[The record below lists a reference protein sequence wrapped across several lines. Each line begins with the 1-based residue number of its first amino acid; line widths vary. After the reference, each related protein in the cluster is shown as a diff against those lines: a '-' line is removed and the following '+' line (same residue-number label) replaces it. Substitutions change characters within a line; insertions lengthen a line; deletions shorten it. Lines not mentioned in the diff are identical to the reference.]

1 MGLRHCRGLGLV
13 VSDWTSSSPALQ
25 TRQCCSGSS
34 WSPIQCPFPPECSS
48 SQGPKGTACTSAALH
63 HPCKEAYLR
72 KARELLVSS
81 GPHCWARDPRRGCR
95 QGGCVWTAPHVP
107 LPLRAGFESPAGPT
121 PSPSAPP
128 APPWQGRSVA
138 SSKLWMLEFS
148 AFLEQQQD
156 PDTVGAGPGLAG
168 SLTHSCSRR
177 RLCLQLFP
185 HLLLASCPGLLP
197 HSTSG
202 CPQFP

>member
-1 MGLRHCRGLGLV
+1 M
-13 VSDWTSSSPALQ
+13 
-25 TRQCCSGSS
+25 
-34 WSPIQCPFPPECSS
+34 
-48 SQGPKGTACTSAALH
+48 
-63 HPCKEAYLR
+63 
-72 KARELLVSS
+72 
-81 GPHCWARDPRRGCR
+81 
-95 QGGCVWTAPHVP
+95 WTAPHVP
-107 LPLRAGFESPAGPT
+107 FPLRAGFESPAGPT

-156 PDTVGAGPGLAG
+156 PDTVGPGPGLAG
-168 SLTHSCSRR
+168 SLTHSCSCR

-202 CPQFP
+202 LPLVPLFLPSLPFRWPPFPFPFLHSPLPLLCSLRPLSSPPPRARLMPHSPPWGPLSIPVLLALPLLPPP

>member
-1 MGLRHCRGLGLV
+1 M
-13 VSDWTSSSPALQ
+13 
-25 TRQCCSGSS
+25 
-34 WSPIQCPFPPECSS
+34 
-48 SQGPKGTACTSAALH
+48 
-63 HPCKEAYLR
+63 
-72 KARELLVSS
+72 
-81 GPHCWARDPRRGCR
+81 
-95 QGGCVWTAPHVP
+95 WTAPHVP

-168 SLTHSCSRR
+168 SLTHSCSWR

-185 HLLLASCPGLLP
+185 HLLLASCSGLLP

-202 CPQFP
+202 FPLVPLLLPSLPFHWPSLPLFLPSSTPPSSLLTPAPLFPSSPGMVDDPAPKPSLGSSVHPSSLGSPSAAPSLTCTLLSMPSALPLSPPAPSLPLWL